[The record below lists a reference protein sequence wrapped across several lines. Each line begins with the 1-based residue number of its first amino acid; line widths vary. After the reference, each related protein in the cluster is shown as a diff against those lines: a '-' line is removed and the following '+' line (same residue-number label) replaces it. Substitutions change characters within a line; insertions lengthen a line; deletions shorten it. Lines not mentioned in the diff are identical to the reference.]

1 MHGDAFRVRGEGE
14 KKVQSGE
21 RSEERRRPC
30 DASEDAGRLLLS
42 GLVCSRG
49 GEVLSK

>member
-30 DASEDAGRLLLS
+30 DANEDAGRLLLS

-49 GEVLSK
+49 GEVLRK

>member
-30 DASEDAGRLLLS
+30 DASEDAGCLLLS